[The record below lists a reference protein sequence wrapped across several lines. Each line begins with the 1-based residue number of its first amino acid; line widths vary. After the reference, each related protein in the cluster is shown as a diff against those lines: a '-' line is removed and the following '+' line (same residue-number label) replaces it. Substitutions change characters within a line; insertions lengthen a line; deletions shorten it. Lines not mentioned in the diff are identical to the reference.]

1 MKGIQQL
8 PPEQDA
14 MAVSNLKAAY
24 VSIHFAIPCLTAFRL
39 DFARI
44 KTDSKNQKIAIKNIT
59 SQTGDVIRDLN
70 KLKNIIKPVM
80 DSYKMS
86 NSLDVNADAMI
97 HLIYD
102 LMMLED
108 KEFDKVIGLINKLK
122 NK

>member
-44 KTDSKNQKIAIKNIT
+44 KTDSKNQKMAIKNIT